1 MAPSKCEASGR
12 PQVRERMTSSV
23 VTIEPS
29 ASEEG
34 DRWSI
39 ISEADF
45 RADEGL
51 LA

>member
-1 MAPSKCEASGR
+1 
-12 PQVRERMTSSV
+12 MTSSV

-34 DRWSI
+34 DRWST
-39 ISEADF
+39 SSRSPDL